1 MALRSGAVAGGKP
14 VKTLL
19 PRWRQTAVAVDAGQ
33 PVETPAAAAARCES
47 TARKRP
53 TVKEPAVKRAGG
65 CAKKRATKEKEE
77 ERAFAEGRKRTTKKA
92 EQDVARRMA
101 EWRTLLECAD
111 GRIALA
117 EQLLQVRSKRG
128 VLLPLTANAV
138 QQQFERESGT
148 EDIVLKARQMGMSTW
163 IAGQFLLRTILVPGT
178 VTLQVAHTREAAMGL
193 FRMVQRMHSKLP
205 DALRLGDAKLGLKN
219 KTEMSFPAIDSE
231 IRIASAGEENAGRG
245 LTVTNLHLSEVARW
259 QGDAAETLAGLRA
272 SLAPGGRLVMES
284 TPNGAYG
291 CFFHVWRTA
300 ERRGAVRHFFPW
312 WMEAGYRSAAAV
324 DLTDEEL
331 RLCVSGGLD
340 AEQIGFRRELR
351 ERFGGMATQ
360 EFAEDAVSCFRE
372 SGRCAFEASAVAAR
386 LLTVTA
392 PMEQRWNGALQV
404 WLPPVVGRRYIV
416 AADPAGGNADGDWS
430 TAQVVDEATGVQ
442 CAELQVKLA
451 PRQFALRIAELAREF
466 CGALLAVERNNH
478 GLAVLAFLEH
488 ETGFRMYLGGDG
500 LGGFL
505 TTAQSR
511 AEMLAGLGV
520 LLATRAELFR
530 SARLLEECRTFV
542 EKDGGRTEAAAGAHD
557 DLVLAMAIAQA
568 VRGR

>member
-1 MALRSGAVAGGKP
+1 MALRPGAVAGGKP

-19 PRWRQTAVAVDAGQ
+19 PRWRQTAVAMDAGQ

-53 TVKEPAVKRAGG
+53 AGKVPAVKRAGG
-65 CAKKRATKEKEE
+65 CAKKRAAKEQAE
-77 ERAFAEGRKRTTKKA
+77 ERAFTEGRKRTTKKA

-101 EWRTLLECAD
+101 EWRTLLEYAD

-138 QQQFERESGT
+138 QEQFERESGT

-259 QGDAAETLAGLRA
+259 QGDATETLAGLRA

-291 CFFHVWRTA
+291 CFFHAWRTA

-312 WMEAGYRSAAAV
+312 WMEAGYVSAAV
-324 DLTDEEL
+324 TEMSDEEL
-331 RLCVSGGLD
+331 ALGLSPG
-340 AEQIGFRRELR
+340 QIGFRRELR

-372 SGRCAFEASAVAAR
+372 SGRCAFEAGAVAAR
-386 LLTVTA
+386 LLTVTV
-392 PMEQRWNGALQV
+392 PMEVRWNGALQV
-404 WLPPVVGRRYIV
+404 WLPPVMGRRYIV

-430 TAQVVDEATGVQ
+430 TAQVVDAATGVQ

-451 PRQFALRIAELAREF
+451 PRQFALRLAELAREF

-478 GLAVLAFLEH
+478 GLAVLAFLER
-488 ETGFRMYLGGDG
+488 ETGFRMFLGGDG
-500 LGGFL
+500 QVGFL

-520 LLATRAELFR
+520 LLATRAELFQ

-542 EKDGGRTEAAAGAHD
+542 EKDGGRTEAATGAHD

-568 VRGR
+568 VRTGNRT